1 MTALWYHLTRP
12 NRSPTSPNTTVAL
25 THDTAL
31 QIVTPPQ
38 GVDRSLWLYEL
49 SRWSVIKANELL
61 IAFFA
66 DNPPCSAETCPEM
79 RASEWQYLCAVHEP
93 PKPCCA
99 IDYCCHT
106 LDWAGDTLS
115 SNKNFPSRLTSG
127 NGAAGGSTAAVKI
140 LTNIMRRVYRIF
152 AHAWFQH
159 RSVFWQVE
167 GQEGLYIFFK
177 TICDVYALIPEENYT
192 IPPEAEGLA
201 AKEDEPQPSKAL
213 LKKAQQPDQE
223 ATPAKDADTTT
234 LVSTGATTRRHKHTP
249 SVGSTVTTIQEGDE
263 EDNSTSELAEQ
274 NGPLGTLPSSL
285 AKEAPLAQISKTAE
299 KKEKSPTRAVEKPT
313 TAVRTTEE
321 EQAPSN
327 VKEDDQKDE
336 EDKGEV
342 AGAEKEETEKEQGVM
357 VAQDAKEE
365 PANDA
370 TPVSESIEKPAEKEP

>member
-12 NRSPTSPNTTVAL
+12 NRSSNSPNTTVAL

-31 QIVTPPQ
+31 QIATPPQ
-38 GVDRSLWLYEL
+38 GVDKSLWLYEL

-201 AKEDEPQPSKAL
+201 AKEDEPQPSKTL
-213 LKKAQQPDQE
+213 LKKAPQSDQE

-263 EDNSTSELAEQ
+263 EDNNTSEPAEE
-274 NGPLGTLPSSL
+274 NGPLDTLSSSL
-285 AKEAPLAQISKTAE
+285 VKEAPLAQISKTAE
-299 KKEKSPTRAVEKPT
+299 KKEISPTRAVEKPT
-313 TAVRTTEE
+313 TATGTIEE
-321 EQAPSN
+321 KKAPTN
-327 VKEDDQKDE
+327 VKENDQKDE

-342 AGAEKEETEKEQGVM
+342 TGGEKEETKKEQGLEE
-357 VAQDAKEE
+357 AQDAKEE

-370 TPVSESIEKPAEKEP
+370 SPVSESIEKDAEREP

>member
-12 NRSPTSPNTTVAL
+12 NRSSISPNTTVAL

-31 QIVTPPQ
+31 QIATPPQ

-201 AKEDEPQPSKAL
+201 AKEDEPQPGKVL
-213 LKKAQQPDQE
+213 LKKAQQSDQE

-234 LVSTGATTRRHKHTP
+234 SVSTGATTRRHKHTP

-263 EDNSTSELAEQ
+263 EDNSTSEPAEE
-274 NGPLGTLPSSL
+274 NGPLDTLSSSL
-285 AKEAPLAQISKTAE
+285 VKEAPLAQISKTAE
-299 KKEKSPTRAVEKPT
+299 KKEKSPTRAVEKPNIVAGT
-313 TAVRTTEE
+313 SEE
-321 EQAPSN
+321 KQAPTN
-327 VKEDDQKDE
+327 IKEDDQKDE

-342 AGAEKEETEKEQGVM
+342 TGAEKEETKKEQGLVE
-357 VAQDAKEE
+357 AQDLKEE

-370 TPVSESIEKPAEKEP
+370 LPVSESIEKAGEKEP

>member
-1 MTALWYHLTRP
+1 
-12 NRSPTSPNTTVAL
+12 
-25 THDTAL
+25 
-31 QIVTPPQ
+31 
-38 GVDRSLWLYEL
+38 
-49 SRWSVIKANELL
+49 
-61 IAFFA
+61 
-66 DNPPCSAETCPEM
+66 M

-201 AKEDEPQPSKAL
+201 AKEDEPQPSKVL
-213 LKKAQQPDQE
+213 LKKAQQSDQE

-263 EDNSTSELAEQ
+263 EDNSTSEPLEQ
-274 NGPLGTLPSSL
+274 NGPLDTLPSSL

-313 TAVRTTEE
+313 TAAGTTEE
-321 EQAPSN
+321 KQALTN
-327 VKEDDQKDE
+327 VKENDQKDE
-336 EDKGEV
+336 EDNAEV
-342 AGAEKEETEKEQGVM
+342 TGAENEETEKEQGLVE
-357 VAQDAKEE
+357 AQDAKEE

-370 TPVSESIEKPAEKEP
+370 PPVSESIEKAAEKEP

>member
-25 THDTAL
+25 TGDTAL

-201 AKEDEPQPSKAL
+201 AKEDEPQPSKVL
-213 LKKAQQPDQE
+213 LKKAQQSDQE

-263 EDNSTSELAEQ
+263 EDNSTSEPLEQ
-274 NGPLGTLPSSL
+274 NGPLDTLPSSL

-313 TAVRTTEE
+313 TAAGTTEE
-321 EQAPSN
+321 KQALTN
-327 VKEDDQKDE
+327 VKENDQKDE
-336 EDKGEV
+336 EDNAEV
-342 AGAEKEETEKEQGVM
+342 TGAENEETEKEQGLVE
-357 VAQDAKEE
+357 AQDAKEE

-370 TPVSESIEKPAEKEP
+370 PPVSESIEKAAEKEP

>member
-1 MTALWYHLTRP
+1 MTR
-12 NRSPTSPNTTVAL
+12 
-25 THDTAL
+25 DTAL

-201 AKEDEPQPSKAL
+201 AKEDEPQPSKVL
-213 LKKAQQPDQE
+213 LKKAQQSDQD
-223 ATPAKDADTTT
+223 ATPAKDVDTTT
-234 LVSTGATTRRHKHTP
+234 LLSTGATTRRHKHTP

-263 EDNSTSELAEQ
+263 EDNNTSEPADE
-274 NGPLGTLPSSL
+274 NGPLDTLASSL

-313 TAVRTTEE
+313 TAVGTTEE
-321 EQAPSN
+321 NQAPTN
-327 VKEDDQKDE
+327 VEENDQKDG

-342 AGAEKEETEKEQGVM
+342 TGAEKEEAKKEQGLVE
-357 VAQDAKEE
+357 AQDAEEE
-365 PANDA
+365 PANDVS
-370 TPVSESIEKPAEKEP
+370 TVSESIERLAEKES

>member
-12 NRSPTSPNTTVAL
+12 NRSPSSPNITVAL

-31 QIVTPPQ
+31 QIATPPQ

-66 DNPPCSAETCPEM
+66 DSPPCSAETCPEM

-201 AKEDEPQPSKAL
+201 AKEDEPQPNKVL
-213 LKKAQQPDQE
+213 LKKAQQADQE

-234 LVSTGATTRRHKHTP
+234 LVSTGATTRRHKATP

-263 EDNSTSELAEQ
+263 EDNSTSEPAGENRHLE
-274 NGPLGTLPSSL
+274 TLPSSL

-299 KKEKSPTRAVEKPT
+299 KKENSPTRPLEKPIA
-313 TAVRTTEE
+313 AVGATEE
-321 EQAPSN
+321 KQAPTN
-327 VKEDDQKDE
+327 IKEDDQKAG
-336 EDKGEV
+336 EDKGEDTG
-342 AGAEKEETEKEQGVM
+342 AGNEESKDAHGQAEAGDVKDNDTS
-357 VAQDAKEE
+357 
-365 PANDA
+365 PAL
-370 TPVSESIEKPAEKEP
+370 ESIENAAEREP

>member
-25 THDTAL
+25 TGDTAL

-201 AKEDEPQPSKAL
+201 AKEDEPQSSKVL
-213 LKKAQQPDQE
+213 LKKAQQSDQE

-263 EDNSTSELAEQ
+263 EDNSTSEPAEQ
-274 NGPLGTLPSSL
+274 NGPLDTLPSSL

-313 TAVRTTEE
+313 TAAGTTEE
-321 EQAPSN
+321 KQAPTD
-327 VKEDDQKDE
+327 KENDQKDE
-336 EDKGEV
+336 EDKDEV
-342 AGAEKEETEKEQGVM
+342 TGAEKEETEKEQGLVE
-357 VAQDAKEE
+357 AQDTKQE
-365 PANDA
+365 PVNDA
-370 TPVSESIEKPAEKEP
+370 PPVSESIEKATEKEP

>member
-1 MTALWYHLTRP
+1 
-12 NRSPTSPNTTVAL
+12 
-25 THDTAL
+25 
-31 QIVTPPQ
+31 
-38 GVDRSLWLYEL
+38 
-49 SRWSVIKANELL
+49 
-61 IAFFA
+61 
-66 DNPPCSAETCPEM
+66 M

-201 AKEDEPQPSKAL
+201 AKEDEPQPNKVL

-234 LVSTGATTRRHKHTP
+234 LVSTGATTRRHKATP

-263 EDNSTSELAEQ
+263 EENSTSELAGE
-274 NGPLGTLPSSL
+274 NRPLETLPSSL

-299 KKEKSPTRAVEKPT
+299 KKENSPTRPLEKPN
-313 TAVRTTEE
+313 AAAGPTEE
-321 EQAPSN
+321 KQAPTN
-327 VKEDDQKDE
+327 IKEDDQKPGK
-336 EDKGEV
+336 DKGEDTG
-342 AGAEKEETEKEQGVM
+342 AGNDESKDAHGEAEAGDVNHHDTSPALESIENATEKE
-357 VAQDAKEE
+357 
-365 PANDA
+365 P
-370 TPVSESIEKPAEKEP
+370 